1 MAPLLRAIR
10 KYFVSLPATPII
22 IPLYDMLAQAVW
34 ESVFSTG
41 FFMRIRVYNS
51 ERDSDYFLLAE
62 L

>member
-1 MAPLLRAIR
+1 MASLLRAIR

-41 FFMRIRVYNS
+41 F
-51 ERDSDYFLLAE
+51 L
-62 L
+62 